1 VAIMSILQMSI
12 PAGILVI
19 AIIIIRAVALNKL
32 PKKMFL
38 VLWGVAICRLLI
50 PVSIPSRFSF
60 YSIMNGIIN
69 HISPSTPVSDIGN
82 ILPSN
87 GIMAGTTGQITPTT
101 PEQVFSIAPT
111 TIIWIVGMLSAF
123 IFFAVVYLK
132 NYREL
137 RFALPIRDNVFLNEW
152 LTGHSAL
159 RPITIMQ
166 SDRIT
171 TPVAVGMVK
180 PRIILPKSMN
190 MEDKPL
196 LQYVLTHEYYHI
208 RRFDTLWKLLL
219 VGAFCI
225 HWFNPMV
232 WVMFVLVNRD
242 LELTCDEMVIRH
254 FGTDTKTAYA
264 YSLIGMAEQ
273 RNKFAPLY
281 NGFSKNAAEERIT
294 AIMKFKKTSALTI
307 ILAVILVVGTTTA
320 FALSAAAS
328 TENPPADTTNAPDG
342 NVQTLSDGGIMM
354 SHVDTE
360 TGETLYSWDDGQT
373 WTPLTDEEYEAL
385 TPDVEWWTYEEYKA
399 WMEQEIK
406 DLQALADDGEPDYYD
421 KDGVLREFTQAD
433 VDEASALYQS
443 ILDEIKSGKMV
454 SKTVDGSTD
463 IIMISYDSEDIAT
476 SRSYEAGVQLD
487 NGETAHFGPYDTKE
501 ELLAEMKPY
510 CEEQVKAGNMT
521 QKEADELLSKYQ

>member
-1 VAIMSILQMSI
+1 MSILQMSI
-12 PAGILVI
+12 SAGILVI

-32 PKKMFL
+32 PKKRFL
-38 VLWGVAICRLLI
+38 VLWGIVLCRLLI

-69 HISPSTPVSDIGN
+69 HISPRTFVSDIGN

-87 GIMAGTTGQITPTT
+87 GITAGTTGQITTTT
-101 PEQVFSIAPT
+101 PEQVFSITPI
-111 TIIWIVGMLSAF
+111 TIIWIVGMLAAF
-123 IFFAVVYLK
+123 IFFAVVYFK

-137 RFALPIRDNVFLNEW
+137 RFALPVRDNEFLNEW
-152 LTGHSAL
+152 LAKHRAL
-159 RPITIMQ
+159 WPITIMQ

-180 PRIILPKSMN
+180 PRIILPKPMDI
-190 MEDKPL
+190 EDKSL

-208 RRFDTLWKLLL
+208 KRFDTFWKLLL
-219 VGAFCI
+219 ACALCI

-254 FGTDTKTAYA
+254 FGVDTKTAYA

-281 NGFSKNAAEERIT
+281 
-294 AIMKFKKTSALTI
+294 
-307 ILAVILVVGTTTA
+307 
-320 FALSAAAS
+320 
-328 TENPPADTTNAPDG
+328 
-342 NVQTLSDGGIMM
+342 
-354 SHVDTE
+354 
-360 TGETLYSWDDGQT
+360 GETLYSWDDGQT
-373 WTPLTDEEYEAL
+373 WTSLTDEEYEAL
-385 TPDVEWWTYEEYKA
+385 PPDVEWWTYDEYKA

-454 SKTVDGSTD
+454 SKTVDGSAD
-463 IIMISYDSEDIAT
+463 IMMMSYDPEDITAT
-476 SRSYEAGVQLD
+476 RSYEVGVQLD

-501 ELLAEMKPY
+501 EFLAEIKPY
-510 CEEQVKAGNMT
+510 CEEQVKAGKMT
-521 QKEADELLSKYQ
+521 QKEADKLLNN

>member
-1 VAIMSILQMSI
+1 MSILQMSI
-12 PAGILVI
+12 SAGILVI
-19 AIIIIRAVALNKL
+19 AIIIIRVVALNKL

-38 VLWGVAICRLLI
+38 VLWGIVLCRLLI

-69 HISPSTPVSDIGN
+69 HISPHTSVSDIGN

-87 GIMAGTTGQITPTT
+87 GIAAGTTGQITTTT
-101 PEQVFSIAPT
+101 PEQVFSITPT
-111 TIIWIVGMLSAF
+111 TIIWIVGMLAAF
-123 IFFAVVYLK
+123 IFFAVVYFK

-137 RFALPIRDNVFLNEW
+137 RFALPVRDNEFLNEW
-152 LTGHSAL
+152 LAKYRAL
-159 RPITIMQ
+159 WPITIMQ

-180 PRIILPKSMN
+180 PRIILPKPMDI
-190 MEDKPL
+190 EDKSL

-208 RRFDTLWKLLL
+208 KRFDTFWKLLL
-219 VGAFCI
+219 ACALCI

-254 FGTDTKTAYA
+254 FGIDTKTAYA

-294 AIMKFKKTSALTI
+294 AIMKFKKSSVLTI
-307 ILAVILVVGTTTA
+307 VLAAILVVGTTTV
-320 FALSAAAS
+320 FAASAAAN
-328 TENPPADTTNAPDG
+328 TENPTADITNAADG
-342 NVQTLSDGGIMM
+342 SDSAQTLSDGGIML
-354 SHVDTE
+354 SRVDTE

-373 WTPLTDEEYEAL
+373 WTSLTDEEYEAL
-385 TPDVEWWTYEEYKA
+385 PPDVEWWTYDEYKA
-399 WMEQEIK
+399 WMAQEIK

-463 IIMISYDSEDIAT
+463 IMMMSYDPEDITAT
-476 SRSYEAGVQLD
+476 RSYEVGVQLD

-501 ELLAEMKPY
+501 ELLAEIKPY
-510 CEEQVKAGNMT
+510 CEEQVKAGKMT
-521 QKEADELLSKYQ
+521 QKEADKLLNN